1 MLKYSLS
8 ENLLTDRPDDY
19 AAQTHSVDTYDKSK
33 FITRLL
39 GKGTLVTKT
48 DVVAVFDAMESTIL
62 EILKEGSTLKLPF
75 FNTSFSI
82 SGVFEGP
89 LDSFDSN
96 RHKLNIN
103 ITKGSLLR
111 QAESAIAF
119 EKTTSVAPAPQI
131 QEVKDTISGT
141 FNEELTPNGV
151 VEIRGNNLKIDGDH
165 ADCGLW
171 FVPDTGT
178 PVKADVFVQNKPSLV
193 IAMIPALSTGNYQV
207 KIVSQYASGKNL
219 INPKAFTFGKVLS
232 VQ

>member
-1 MLKYSLS
+1 MLRYSLS

-33 FITRLL
+33 FIKRLL

-62 EILKEGSTLKLPF
+62 EILEEGSTLKLPF

-89 LDSFDSN
+89 LDSFDPT
-96 RHKLNIN
+96 RHKLNVN

-111 QAESAIAF
+111 QAEANISF

-131 QEVKDTISGT
+131 QEVKDTVSGN
-141 FNEELTPNGV
+141 FNEELTPGGV
-151 VEIRGNNLKIDGDH
+151 VEIRGNNLKIAGDKPE
-165 ADCGLW
+165 CGLW
-171 FVPDTGT
+171 FVPETGV

-193 IAMIPALSTGNYQV
+193 IAMIPTLSTGKYQIKV
-207 KIVSQYASGKNL
+207 VSQYSGGKEL
-219 INPKAFTFGKVLS
+219 ITPKAFTFGKELTVL
-232 VQ
+232 